1 MTETKDYKLTPKLA
15 RYLTSRKGDQ
25 GYKSV
30 VDQHGVE
37 YLVLKVVDC
46 GRMMFL
52 AQAGTDGK
60 VRRTVVS
67 TAYHKY
73 KVMWESLD
81 DIATE
86 IAEQLAR
93 RDYSS
98 LSSNDVH
105 RLALGTCGSDG
116 LDPVMELLRRM

>member
-1 MTETKDYKLTPKLA
+1 MTGTDNFKLTPKLA
-15 RYLTSRKGDQ
+15 RYLTVRKDDQ
-25 GYKSV
+25 VYKYV

-37 YLVLKVVDC
+37 YVVLKVVDC

-73 KVMWESLD
+73 KVMRESLD
-81 DIATE
+81 DKATE
-86 IAEQLAR
+86 VAEQLASKGVAHAGR
-93 RDYSS
+93 
-98 LSSNDVH
+98 
-105 RLALGTCGSDG
+105 
-116 LDPVMELLRRM
+116 